1 MANNNNN
8 NNNFGQGPFW
18 DFVRSFDANPQRAG
32 AGVDHASGGQPPFG
46 AGFPFGGPGSFNPW
60 HGGHWGG
67 PWGPPPPPGG
77 DFPWGHRGGRH
88 GRHGRHHH
96 RRGDSDSDREGEESE
111 GHDFENMDESPDT
124 MRDDAPPPPPPPGGP
139 HPPHPP
145 HHAAGS
151 PHPPPPHHEGPGP
164 RHHHGRHRHGSR
176 GPGGPGA
183 FRRGSCRGRGG
194 PRGRHGPP
202 HGGPPPPPFGA
213 PFDLRSL
220 MGALAGHPAAQALR
234 GYFEP
239 QDAAAR
245 EAGEQ
250 SGEQQDDDS
259 FVPPV
264 DTFNT
269 EKAYVLHVA
278 LPGAVKED
286 VGVNWDADKS
296 QLNIAGVVYRPGNEE
311 FLQSLSSGERKVGM
325 FERSIRLPPAN
336 VDDKDEV
343 DGFGIT
349 AKMENGIL
357 IITVPKAE
365 KEWTEIH
372 KVDIQ

>member
-1 MANNNNN
+1 
-8 NNNFGQGPFW
+8 
-18 DFVRSFDANPQRAG
+18 
-32 AGVDHASGGQPPFG
+32 
-46 AGFPFGGPGSFNPW
+46 
-60 HGGHWGG
+60 
-67 PWGPPPPPGG
+67 
-77 DFPWGHRGGRH
+77 
-88 GRHGRHHH
+88 
-96 RRGDSDSDREGEESE
+96 
-111 GHDFENMDESPDT
+111 
-124 MRDDAPPPPPPPGGP
+124 
-139 HPPHPP
+139 
-145 HHAAGS
+145 
-151 PHPPPPHHEGPGP
+151 
-164 RHHHGRHRHGSR
+164 
-176 GPGGPGA
+176 
-183 FRRGSCRGRGG
+183 
-194 PRGRHGPP
+194 
-202 HGGPPPPPFGA
+202 
-213 PFDLRSL
+213 

-239 QDAAAR
+239 QDAATR